1 MGYGGYPIAPG
12 GAGTPGTD
20 GKDAFTTTYAAF
32 TWGNANE
39 DLFFQV
45 PAGSVDFLAPLQW
58 ISISDGVHAGYLT
71 VIEVGAVDPEAPEY
85 QLVHA
90 LDNGTSGNPVN
101 TVIGSGAIVAVAG
114 KPGAAGAA
122 GATGGANISGT
133 ANKLIKFSGATTGA
147 DSRITD
153 DGATVTVVADP
164 GAGKGLIVQVDG
176 VAATAG
182 GGGVALANTT
192 STTSPAASVQ
202 RSPPLALKA
211 RARVSSVDT
220 GFVFDFQFIPTTGGN
235 WQLLMRKSTDGGAT
249 FSEVGRFTNA
259 TPSQVVQALYNV
271 SGFSA
276 GDGSVGF
283 YFETDFGGMFRGG
296 SGDLQLLARAA
307 ALAMLLR
314 SPTTTSGQASFRM
327 WANGGTRGAGE
338 ALLEVGDVAAGF
350 VRRFAV
356 MGDGSV
362 LCRVPVTVDTTTALT
377 VAATDSGKLFT
388 TSNAGAVTVNL
399 PAGSTGLWY
408 RFKNKG
414 VGAAT
419 LTPNGSEKLFT
430 TVQVANIAMVTGD
443 AKTIAWDGTDW
454 CVL

>member
-1 MGYGGYPIAPG
+1 MCIR
-12 GAGTPGTD
+12 
-20 GKDAFTTTYAAF
+20 
-32 TWGNANE
+32 
-39 DLFFQV
+39 
-45 PAGSVDFLAPLQW
+45 
-58 ISISDGVHAGYLT
+58 
-71 VIEVGAVDPEAPEY
+71 
-85 QLVHA
+85 
-90 LDNGTSGNPVN
+90 
-101 TVIGSGAIVAVAG
+101 
-114 KPGAAGAA
+114 
-122 GATGGANISGT
+122 
-133 ANKLIKFSGATTGA
+133 
-147 DSRITD
+147 DS
-153 DGATVTVVADP
+153 
-164 GAGKGLIVQVDG
+164 
-176 VAATAG
+176 
-182 GGGVALANTT
+182 
-192 STTSPAASVQ
+192 
-202 RSPPLALKA
+202 SPPLALKA

-249 FSEVGRFTNA
+249 FSEVGCFTNA

>member
-1 MGYGGYPIAPG
+1 MGYGGFPLSDGNG
-12 GAGTPGTD
+12 GAGAD
-20 GKDAFTTTYAAF
+20 GKNAFTLATGSF
-32 TWGNANE
+32 EWPNVNE
-39 DLFFQV
+39 STQV
-45 PAGSVDFLAPLQW
+45 PILRGSADWV
-58 ISISDGVHAGYLT
+58 GV
-71 VIEVGAVDPEAPEY
+71 
-85 QLVHA
+85 
-90 LDNGTSGNPVN
+90 
-101 TVIGSGAIVAVAG
+101 
-114 KPGAAGAA
+114 
-122 GATGGANISGT
+122 ATGGSQPIWIAGTEGSGLLYAVSLSAFDPEFPTDQYLELREVGTTGNPAGGTTISSGAKVSPGGKSGSANINGT
-133 ANKLIKFSGATTGA
+133 ANKLIKVSGTTAGV

-182 GGGVALANTT
+182 GGGVTLANTT
-192 STTSPAASVQ
+192 STTSPAASIQ
-202 RSPPLALKA
+202 RSPPLSQKA
-211 RARVSSVDT
+211 RARVGGTDT
-220 GFVFDFQFIPTTGGN
+220 GFVIDIQLIPTTGGN
-235 WQLLMRKSTDGGAT
+235 WQWLIRKSVDGGST

-259 TPSQVVQALYNV
+259 TPTQVVQALYNV

-276 GDGSVGF
+276 GDGSVGY
-283 YFETDFGGMFRGG
+283 YFKSDFGGMFRGG

-314 SPTTTSGQASFRM
+314 SPTTTSGQASFRL

-338 ALLEVGDVAAGF
+338 ALLEVGDVSAGF

-356 MGDGSV
+356 MGDGSI
-362 LCRVPVTVDTTTALT
+362 LCRVPVLVDTSTSLT
-377 VAATDSGKLFT
+377 VAATDSNKLIT
-388 TSNAGAVTVNL
+388 TSNAGAVTVLL
-399 PAGSTGLWY
+399 PAGSTGLLY

-430 TVQVANIAMVTGD
+430 TVQVASLAMVTGD